1 MKKGIL
7 LIVTVLT
14 VGMTGLMANGRE
26 GINEKALSSFQK
38 EFANATNVKWQSGN
52 AFLKVSFTFND
63 QVLTAFYN
71 VEGERLAITRNIK
84 SNELPMGL
92 LEKLKESYSNCW
104 ITELFEF
111 SGKEDAAYY
120 VTMENA
126 DYKITLKSLGM
137 YDWVNFRKTEKK

>member
-1 MKKGIL
+1 
-7 LIVTVLT
+7 
-14 VGMTGLMANGRE
+14 
-26 GINEKALSSFQK
+26 
-38 EFANATNVKWQSGN
+38 
-52 AFLKVSFTFND
+52 
-63 QVLTAFYN
+63 
-71 VEGERLAITRNIK
+71 
-84 SNELPMGL
+84 MGL

>member
-1 MKKGIL
+1 MKKRIL
-7 LIVTVLT
+7 LIVTVLF

-26 GINEKALSSFQK
+26 GNNEKALSSFQK
-38 EFANATNVKWQSGN
+38 EFTGATDVKWQSGN
-52 AFLKVSFTFND
+52 SFMKVSFTFNE

-84 SNELPMGL
+84 SSELPMGL

-111 SGKEDAAYY
+111 NGKEDAAYY
-120 VTMENA
+120 VTIENA
-126 DYKITLKSLGM
+126 DYKITLKSVGM
-137 YDWVNFRKTEKK
+137 YDWVNFRKSEKK